1 MSVLLEHSSMHRARP
16 LVFAAALALVAAACT
31 SGGSLST
38 GDQEGSF
45 TGSDGVASSVSDTS
59 RIVTLSGDLTEFVYE
74 LGAGSAVV
82 ATDIT
87 TVHPQEA
94 ALLPKVGIGRFLST
108 EAVLA
113 QNPTLVIGDTQTGPQ
128 SAIDQIRA
136 AGVPVVILDTSTTF
150 SSMYAKIGQLGEIL
164 DAGAEAEALTDQLR
178 RDVAEAGAVNPPSQ
192 ESPSIAYVYTRGP
205 DVMLLFGNDMVT
217 NPVIAAAGARDAG
230 ALSGV
235 NGSIPVTPEA
245 LIAAA
250 PDIIVVPS
258 EGLETLGGIDGL
270 LGIPGIAQTPAGASG
285 YILAYPEGDF
295 LTLGPRVAESVAAL
309 TNDLRDLG
317 VIP

>member
-1 MSVLLEHSSMHRARP
+1 MRHVRR
-16 LVFAAALALVAAACT
+16 FIFTAAALALVAAACN

-38 GDQEGSF
+38 GDEEGSF
-45 TGSDGVASSVSDTS
+45 TGSDGVATSVSDTT

-74 LGAGSAVV
+74 LGAGSAIV

-113 QNPTLVIGDTQTGPQ
+113 QNPTLVIGDTQSGPQ

-136 AGVPVVILDTSTTF
+136 AGVSVVILETSTTF

-164 DAGAEAEALTDQLR
+164 DASTEAGALTDRLR
-178 RDVAEAGAVNPPSQ
+178 REVAEAGAASPPSQ

-217 NPVIAAAGARDAG
+217 NPVIAAAGAQDAG

-235 NGSIPVTPEA
+235 DGSIPVTPEA

-270 LGIPGIAQTPAGASG
+270 LAIPGIAQTPAGANR

-295 LTLGPRVAESVAAL
+295 LTLGPRVAKSVAAL

-317 VIP
+317 VLP

>member
-1 MSVLLEHSSMHRARP
+1 MHHVRP
-16 LVFAAALALVAAACT
+16 LVLTAMALALVSAACT
-31 SGGSLST
+31 SGSSLST
-38 GDQEGSF
+38 ADQEGSF
-45 TGSDGVASSVSDTS
+45 TGSDGVATSVGDTS

-74 LGAGSAVV
+74 LGAGSAIV

-87 TVHPQEA
+87 TVHPQDA

-128 SAIDQIRA
+128 STIDQIRA

-164 DAGAEAEALTDQLR
+164 DASAEAEALTDRLR
-178 RDVAEAGAVNPPSQ
+178 SDVAEAGAANPPSQ

-235 NGSIPVTPEA
+235 DGSIPVTPEA

-258 EGLETLGGIDGL
+258 EGLQTLGGIDGL
-270 LGIPGIAQTPAGASG
+270 LAIPGIAQTPAGVNG

-309 TNDLRDLG
+309 TNDLKDLG

>member
-1 MSVLLEHSSMHRARP
+1 MRHVRP
-16 LVFAAALALVAAACT
+16 LVFTAIALALVAACT

-38 GDQEGSF
+38 ADHEGSF
-45 TGSDGVASSVSDTS
+45 TGSDGVATSVSDTS

-74 LGAGSAVV
+74 LGTGSAIV

-87 TVHPQEA
+87 TVHPQDA

-128 SAIDQIRA
+128 STIDQIRA

-164 DAGAEAEALTDQLR
+164 DASVEAEALTDRLR
-178 RDVAEAGAVNPPSQ
+178 SDVAEAGAANPPSQ

-235 NGSIPVTPEA
+235 DGSIPVTPEA

-270 LGIPGIAQTPAGASG
+270 LAIPGIAQTPAGVSG

-309 TNDLRDLG
+309 TNDLKDLG

>member
-1 MSVLLEHSSMHRARP
+1 MHHVRP
-16 LVFAAALALVAAACT
+16 LVLTAMALALVSAACT
-31 SGGSLST
+31 SGSSLST
-38 GDQEGSF
+38 ADQEGSF
-45 TGSDGVASSVSDTS
+45 TGSDGVATSVGDTS

-74 LGAGSAVV
+74 LGAGSAIV

-87 TVHPQEA
+87 TVHPQDA

-128 SAIDQIRA
+128 STIDQIRA

-164 DAGAEAEALTDQLR
+164 DASVEAEALTDRLR
-178 RDVAEAGAVNPPSQ
+178 SDVAEAGAANPPSQ

-235 NGSIPVTPEA
+235 DGSIPVTPEA

-258 EGLETLGGIDGL
+258 EGLQTLGGIDGL
-270 LGIPGIAQTPAGASG
+270 LAIPGIAQTPAGVNG

-309 TNDLRDLG
+309 TNDLKDLG

>member
-1 MSVLLEHSSMHRARP
+1 MRHVRP
-16 LVFAAALALVAAACT
+16 LVFTAMLLALVAAACT
-31 SGGSLST
+31 SGGSPET
-38 GDQEGSF
+38 GDEEGNF
-45 TGSDGVASSVSDTS
+45 TGSDGVISSVSDTS

-74 LGAGSAVV
+74 LGAGSAIV

-128 SAIDQIRA
+128 STIDQIRA

-150 SSMYAKIGQLGEIL
+150 SSMYTKIGQLGEIFDANAEADDL
-164 DAGAEAEALTDQLR
+164 TDQIRREVEDAGAA
-178 RDVAEAGAVNPPSQ
+178 NPPTQ
-192 ESPSIAYVYTRGP
+192 ASPSVAYVYTRGP

-235 NGSIPVTPEA
+235 DGSIPVTPEA

-258 EGLETLGGIDGL
+258 EGLDTLGGIDGL
-270 LGIPGIAQTPAGASG
+270 LAIPGIAQTPAGASG

-309 TNDLRDLG
+309 TNDLKALG
-317 VIP
+317 VVP